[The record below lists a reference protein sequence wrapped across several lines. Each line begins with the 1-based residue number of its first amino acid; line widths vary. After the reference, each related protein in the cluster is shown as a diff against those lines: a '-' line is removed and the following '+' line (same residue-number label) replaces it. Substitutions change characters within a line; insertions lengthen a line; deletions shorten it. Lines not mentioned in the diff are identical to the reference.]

1 MCNIIAYSLSFALQH
16 LVNIL
21 HCIRIFLTYCTYCI
35 VNPCKYPRKALQ
47 AYSPDKCSTRGPSVP
62 DLSVRVPNLCLMLV
76 MDSRTAYSRLVWLTP
91 FSCRPV
97 AQQFEMHLRAR
108 PLRTGSGRDD
118 AGRPECGR
126 EPAFLSFLQF
136 PPLTG
141 LGYCRLASRR
151 NAALAACARTALLSR
166 ERGRRVGRES

>member
-1 MCNIIAYSLSFALQH
+1 
-16 LVNIL
+16 
-21 HCIRIFLTYCTYCI
+21 
-35 VNPCKYPRKALQ
+35 
-47 AYSPDKCSTRGPSVP
+47 
-62 DLSVRVPNLCLMLV
+62 MLV

-151 NAALAACARTALLSR
+151 NAALAACARTALEAEREAEEWEERAELELLASCLLLIFALGVRSGTGPLIFFPATAGAIAMEMEPCSPAPALPSLSCF
-166 ERGRRVGRES
+166 